1 MNQNPGNSY
10 SASDRISVLVCQH
23 LTCRKQGAPK
33 VLAAFRNL
41 DTPNITYEGCGC
53 LGNCGNG
60 PMVFILPA
68 RIWYY
73 LVQPHDVPKIAAVL
87 EKSMNPIL
95 HITQRQ
101 AWEAAKDLGTYR
113 SNTLDS
119 EGFIH
124 CSTVAQVLG
133 SANRFFKDQTD
144 LVILTIDTYRVTPEI
159 RYEGADENN
168 LFPHIYGE
176 LNIDAVIGSIDLES
190 NPDGSF
196 VLPSELGNQD

>member
-1 MNQNPGNSY
+1 VNHNSDRDY
-10 SASDRISVLVCQH
+10 SASARSSVLVCQH
-23 LTCRKQGAPK
+23 LTCRKQGAAN
-33 VLAAFRNL
+33 VLAAFRKLN
-41 DTPNITYEGCGC
+41 TPSITYEGCGC

-60 PMVFILPA
+60 PMLFILPA

-87 EKSMNPIL
+87 KNSMNTIL
-95 HITQRQ
+95 HITQRHE
-101 AWEAAKDLGTYR
+101 WETAKNLGTYR

-119 EGFIH
+119 EGFTH
-124 CSTVAQVLG
+124 CSTLAQVIG

-144 LVILTIDTYRVTPEI
+144 LVILKIDVDRVTPEI
-159 RYEGADENN
+159 RYEGTDSNN

-196 VLPSELGNQD
+196 ILPAEFVT

>member
-1 MNQNPGNSY
+1 VNQDLDNNY
-10 SASDRISVLVCQH
+10 SAPAKSSVLVCQH
-23 LTCRKQGAPK
+23 LTCRKQGAAK
-33 VLAAFRNL
+33 VLAAFRKL
-41 DTPNITYEGCGC
+41 KTPNVIYEGCGC

-73 LVQPHDVPKIAAVL
+73 LVQPHDVSKVAAAVIN
-87 EKSMNPIL
+87 SMNTIL
-95 HITQRQ
+95 HITQRHEWEQ
-101 AWEAAKDLGTYR
+101 AKNLGTYR

-124 CSTVAQVLG
+124 CSTLIQVIG
-133 SANRFFKDQTD
+133 SANRFFKGQTD
-144 LVILTIDTYRVTPEI
+144 LVILKIDIDRVTPEI
-159 RYEGADENN
+159 RYEGADSGN

-190 NPDGSF
+190 HPDGSF
-196 VLPSELGNQD
+196 VLPPEFVN

>member
-1 MNQNPGNSY
+1 MNQDRYY
-10 SASDRISVLVCQH
+10 SAPPKSSVLVCQH
-23 LTCRKQGAPK
+23 LTCRKQGAAK
-33 VLAAFRNL
+33 VLATFRALN
-41 DTPNITYEGCGC
+41 TPNVSYEGSGC

-73 LVQPHDVPKIAAVL
+73 LVQPHDVPKVAAAVIN
-87 EKSMNPIL
+87 SMNTIL
-95 HITQRQ
+95 HITKRHEWEQ
-101 AWEAAKDLGTYR
+101 AKNIGTYR

-124 CSTVAQVLG
+124 CSTVVQVIG

-144 LVILTIDTYRVTPEI
+144 LVILKIDVDRVKPEI
-159 RYEGADENN
+159 RYEGVDSNN

-176 LNIDAVIGSIDLES
+176 LNIDAAIGSIDLES
-190 NPDGSF
+190 HPDGSF
-196 VLPSELGNQD
+196 IMPPELVNQD

>member
-1 MNQNPGNSY
+1 VNQDLGNGY
-10 SASDRISVLVCQH
+10 SAPPKSSVLICQH
-23 LTCRKQGAPK
+23 LTCRKQGAAK
-33 VLAAFRNL
+33 VLAAFRTLN
-41 DTPNITYEGCGC
+41 TPNVTYEGCGC

-87 EKSMNPIL
+87 KNSMNTIL
-95 HITQRQ
+95 HIIQRQ
-101 AWEAAKDLGTYR
+101 AWTTAKNLGTYR

-124 CSTVAQVLG
+124 CSTVAQVIG
-133 SANRFFKDQTD
+133 SANRFFTGQTD
-144 LVILTIDTYRVTPEI
+144 LVILKIDIDRVTPEI
-159 RYEGADENN
+159 RYEGADSNN

-176 LNIDAVIGSIDLES
+176 LNIDAVTGSIDLES
-190 NPDGSF
+190 HPDGSF
-196 VLPSELGNQD
+196 ILPPEFVN

>member
-1 MNQNPGNSY
+1 LST
-10 SASDRISVLVCQH
+10 SH
-23 LTCRKQGAPK
+23 LSQAK
-33 VLAAFRNL
+33 VLAAFRTLN
-41 DTPNITYEGCGC
+41 TPNVTYEGCGC

-87 EKSMNPIL
+87 RNSMNTIL
-95 HITQRQ
+95 HITQRHE
-101 AWEAAKDLGTYR
+101 WETAKNLGTYR

-124 CSTVAQVLG
+124 CSTLAQVIG
-133 SANRFFKDQTD
+133 SANRFFKGQTD
-144 LVILTIDTYRVTPEI
+144 LVILKIDVDRVTPEI
-159 RYEGADENN
+159 RYEGVDANN

-196 VLPSELGNQD
+196 ILPPEFVN